1 MIYDTIVIGYG
12 PAGTTAAI
20 YAVRAGLS
28 VLLIGRD
35 QGSLAKADRIE
46 NYYGFV
52 EPISGAD
59 LLETGLAQ
67 ARRLGVSVS
76 TDEVTGVTITET
88 FDVATARNHY
98 EGRTLIIAS
107 GMPRKK
113 AAVEGVAD
121 YEGRGV
127 SYCAICDA
135 FFYRGKIVA
144 VIGSG
149 DYAFH
154 EASDLLPF
162 ASKIYILTNG
172 RTYSGGQNEKFVV
185 DERKLAAVTGDE
197 DKLRAVL
204 FTDGESLP
212 VDGAF
217 IAEGTA
223 NALDL
228 AGKIGIEHDGKAII
242 VNADQKTSLNG
253 LFAAGDCTGGLMQI
267 SVAVGEGAK
276 AGMAA
281 ARYVKEQRGEKVQA
295 TQWAK

>member
-88 FDVATARNHY
+88 FDVATAKNHY

-121 YEGRGV
+121 LRRFLL
-127 SYCAICDA
+127 SRQDC
-135 FFYRGKIVA
+135 
-144 VIGSG
+144 GS
-149 DYAFH
+149 D
-154 EASDLLPF
+154 
-162 ASKIYILTNG
+162 
-172 RTYSGGQNEKFVV
+172 R
-185 DERKLAAVTGDE
+185 
-197 DKLRAVL
+197 
-204 FTDGESLP
+204 
-212 VDGAF
+212 
-217 IAEGTA
+217 
-223 NALDL
+223 
-228 AGKIGIEHDGKAII
+228 
-242 VNADQKTSLNG
+242 
-253 LFAAGDCTGGLMQI
+253 
-267 SVAVGEGAK
+267 
-276 AGMAA
+276 
-281 ARYVKEQRGEKVQA
+281 QRRLCFS
-295 TQWAK
+295 